1 MTGRYINH
9 SVQGRKPDIV
19 IAMFIAIFYE
29 LNQLYMMRDYLTIDD
44 INLHGK
50 IVLSRLDL
58 NSPMD
63 PKGIILDDS
72 RFRSHLIT
80 LKELEDSKI
89 VILSHQS
96 RPGKSDFTTLEPH
109 SKLLSKLM
117 RRNVDYI
124 DDIFGSHALDSI
136 KKMSKGDIIL
146 LENTR
151 FYSEESL
158 QRTPKEHTKTHMVR
172 RLSPLCDIFM
182 NDAFSVSHRS
192 HLSVTGFTGVLPS
205 IAGRVMEKEIDSLN
219 RGLSCNDRPC
229 VYVLGGTKVDDS
241 IKVTKNV
248 LERGCAD
255 RVLVTGVVAN
265 IFLAACDVRIGNSN
279 MSFIEKQGYLPQID
293 IARELLG
300 RFRDNI
306 GLPVD
311 VALNKNEE
319 RVEEKVRNL
328 NTDLPIHDIGIE
340 TMIEFSREI
349 SSAKTAVL
357 NGPAG
362 VFEKEAF
369 ALGTHELIKA
379 GTKSGFSVIGGGHIA
394 AAAEQLGI
402 SNKFSHVS
410 TGGGACIDFLAGEKL
425 PGIEALIDAAKKYR
439 KK

>member
-1 MTGRYINH
+1 MI
-9 SVQGRKPDIV
+9 
-19 IAMFIAIFYE
+19 
-29 LNQLYMMRDYLTIDD
+29 RDYLTIDD
-44 INLHGK
+44 VHLNGK
-50 IVLSRLDL
+50 TILCRLDL

-72 RFRSHLIT
+72 RFRSHLTT
-80 LKELEDSKI
+80 LKELEDSKV

-96 RPGKSDFTTLEPH
+96 RPGKSDFTTMEPH

-117 RRNVDYI
+117 RRNVEYV
-124 DDIFGSHALDSI
+124 DDIFGSHAHEAI
-136 KKMSKGDIIL
+136 KEMSNGDTLL

-158 QRTPKEHTKTHMVR
+158 ERTPKEHKKTHMVKALAP
-172 RLSPLCDIFM
+172 LSDIFM

-192 HLSVTGFTGVLPS
+192 HLSVTGFTEVLPS

-219 RGLSCNDRPC
+219 RGLSCGERPC
-229 VYVLGGTKVDDS
+229 IFVLGGTKVDDS

-265 IFLAACDVRIGNSN
+265 IFLAANDVSIGNTN
-279 MSFIEKQGYLPQID
+279 MSFIEKQGYLDQID
-293 IARELLG
+293 IARDLIE
-300 RFRDNI
+300 RFDDKI

-311 VALNKNEE
+311 VALNKNDQ
-319 RVEEKVRNL
+319 RIEEKVSNL
-328 NTDLPIHDIGIE
+328 NALNNDLPIHDIGLE
-340 TMIEFSREI
+340 TMVNFSREI
-349 SSAKTAVL
+349 AGSKTVVM

-369 ALGTHELIKA
+369 ALGTYEIIKA
-379 GTKSGFSVIGGGHIA
+379 GPKSGFSVIGGGHIA

-425 PGIEALIDAAKKYR
+425 PGIEALKDAAKKYR

>member
-1 MTGRYINH
+1 MI
-9 SVQGRKPDIV
+9 
-19 IAMFIAIFYE
+19 
-29 LNQLYMMRDYLTIDD
+29 RDYLTIDD
-44 INLHGK
+44 MDLRGK
-50 IVLSRLDL
+50 TVLCRLDL

-63 PKGIILDDS
+63 PNGIILDDS

-80 LKELEDSKI
+80 LKELDEAKV

-96 RPGKSDFTTLEPH
+96 RSGKSDFTTMEPH
-109 SKLLSKLM
+109 SKQLSRLM
-117 RRNVDYI
+117 RRDIDYT
-124 DDIFGSHALDSI
+124 DDIFGSHAVNSI

-158 QRTPKEHTKTHMVR
+158 ERTPKEHAKTHMVK
-172 RLSPLCDIFM
+172 RLAPVCDIFM

-192 HLSVTGFTGVLPS
+192 HLSVTGFTEVLPS
-205 IAGRVMEKEIDSLN
+205 IAGRVMEKEIDSLS

-229 VYVLGGTKVDDS
+229 IYVLGGAKVDDS

-265 IFLAACDVRIGNSN
+265 IFLAASGVKIGSSN
-279 MSFIEKQGYLPQID
+279 MSFIEKQGYTSQID

-300 RFRDNI
+300 RFEKNI

-311 VALNKNEE
+311 VALNKNDE
-319 RVEEKVRNL
+319 RVEEKIQHL
-328 NTDLPIHDIGIE
+328 NTELPIHDIGIE
-340 TMIEFSREI
+340 TMVRFSKEI
-349 SSAKTAVL
+349 SNAKIVVM

-362 VFEKEAF
+362 VFEKDAF
-369 ALGTHELIKA
+369 ALGTYELIRA
-379 GTKSGFSVIGGGHIA
+379 GTKSEFSVVGGGHIA
-394 AAAEQLGI
+394 AAAEQLGV

-425 PGIEALIDAAKKYR
+425 PGIEALKDAARRFRQK
-439 KK
+439 

>member
-1 MTGRYINH
+1 MI
-9 SVQGRKPDIV
+9 
-19 IAMFIAIFYE
+19 
-29 LNQLYMMRDYLTIDD
+29 RDYLTIDD
-44 INLHGK
+44 IDVRGK
-50 IVLSRLDL
+50 TILCRLDL

-72 RFRSHLIT
+72 RFRSHLTT
-80 LKELEDSKI
+80 LKELEESK
-89 VILSHQS
+89 VVVLSHQS
-96 RPGKSDFTTLEPH
+96 RPGKSDFTTMEPH

-117 RRNVDYI
+117 RRNINYI
-124 DDIFGSHALDSI
+124 DDIFGSRALDSI
-136 KKMSKGDIIL
+136 RKMNKGDVIL
-146 LENTR
+146 LENAR

-158 QRTPKEHTKTHMVR
+158 ERTPKEHTRTHMVR
-172 RLSPLCDIFM
+172 RLSSVCDIFM

-192 HLSVTGFTGVLPS
+192 HLSVTGFTEVLPS

-219 RGLSCNDRPC
+219 RGLSCGERPC
-229 VYVLGGTKVDDS
+229 IYVLGGAKVDDS

-265 IFLAACDVRIGNSN
+265 VFLAASGVKIGSTN
-279 MSFIEKQGYLPQID
+279 MNFIEKQGYLSQFD
-293 IARELLG
+293 IARELLS
-300 RFRDNI
+300 RFGGNI

-311 VALNKNEE
+311 VALNKNDE
-319 RVEEKVRNL
+319 RIEEKVRNL
-328 NTDLPIHDIGIE
+328 NTELPIHDIGIE
-340 TMIEFSREI
+340 TMVKFSKEI
-349 SSAKTAVL
+349 SGAKTVIM

-394 AAAEQLGI
+394 AAAEQLGV
-402 SNKFSHVS
+402 SGKFSHVS

-425 PGIEALIDAAKKYR
+425 PGIEALKDAAR
-439 KK
+439 KFRQK

>member
-1 MTGRYINH
+1 MI
-9 SVQGRKPDIV
+9 
-19 IAMFIAIFYE
+19 
-29 LNQLYMMRDYLTIDD
+29 RDYLTIDD
-44 INLHGK
+44 IDVRGK
-50 IVLSRLDL
+50 TILCRLDL

-63 PKGIILDDS
+63 PNGIILDDS
-72 RFRSHLIT
+72 RFRSHLTT
-80 LKELEDSKI
+80 LKELEESKV

-96 RPGKSDFTTLEPH
+96 RPGKSDFTTMEPH

-117 RRNVDYI
+117 RRNINYI
-124 DDIFGSHALDSI
+124 DDIFGSRALDSI
-136 KKMSKGDIIL
+136 RKMNKGDVIL
-146 LENTR
+146 LENAR

-158 QRTPKEHTKTHMVR
+158 ERTPKEHTRTHMVR
-172 RLSPLCDIFM
+172 RLSSVCDIFM

-192 HLSVTGFTGVLPS
+192 HLSVTGFTEILPS

-219 RGLSCNDRPC
+219 RGLSCGERPC
-229 VYVLGGTKVDDS
+229 IYVLGGAKVDDS

-265 IFLAACDVRIGNSN
+265 VFLAASGVKIGNSN
-279 MSFIEKQGYLPQID
+279 MSFIEKQGYTDQID
-293 IARELLG
+293 IACELLS
-300 RFRDNI
+300 RFAENI

-311 VALNKNEE
+311 VALNKNDE
-319 RVEEKVRNL
+319 RIEEKVRNL
-328 NTDLPIHDIGIE
+328 NTELPIHDIGIE
-340 TMIEFSREI
+340 TMVKFSKEI
-349 SSAKTAVL
+349 SGAKTVIM

-394 AAAEQLGI
+394 AAAEQLGV
-402 SNKFSHVS
+402 SGKFSHVS

-425 PGIEALIDAAKKYR
+425 PGIEALKDAAR
-439 KK
+439 KFRQK

>member
-1 MTGRYINH
+1 MI
-9 SVQGRKPDIV
+9 
-19 IAMFIAIFYE
+19 
-29 LNQLYMMRDYLTIDD
+29 RDYLTLDD
-44 INLHGK
+44 IDTEGK
-50 IVLSRLDL
+50 TVLSRLDL

-63 PKGIILDDS
+63 PNGIILDDS
-72 RFRSHLIT
+72 RFKSHLKT
-80 LKELEDSKI
+80 LKELKEAKV

-96 RPGKSDFTTLEPH
+96 RPGKSDFTTMEPH
-109 SKLLSKLM
+109 AKLLSKLM

-124 DDIFGSHALDSI
+124 DDIFGSHALCSI
-136 KKMSKGDIIL
+136 KKMGKGDIIL

-158 QRTPKEHTKTHMVR
+158 ERTPEEHKKTHMVR
-172 RLSPLCDIFM
+172 RLSTVCDVFM

-192 HLSVTGFTGVLPS
+192 HLSVTGFTEVLPS
-205 IAGRVMEKEIDSLN
+205 IAGRVMENEIDSLN
-219 RGLSCNDRPC
+219 RGLSCNERPC

-248 LERGCAD
+248 LEKGSVD

-265 IFLAACDVRIGNSN
+265 VFLAASGARIGRSN

-293 IARELLG
+293 IARELLS
-300 RFRDNI
+300 RFGENI

-311 VALNKNEE
+311 VALNKNDE
-319 RVEEKVRNL
+319 RAEEKVRNL
-328 NTDLPIHDIGIE
+328 NTELPIHDIGIE
-340 TMIEFSREI
+340 TMIKFAQEI
-349 SSAKTAVL
+349 INAKTVIM

-362 VFEKEAF
+362 VFEKDAF
-369 ALGTHELIKA
+369 AFGTHELIKA

-425 PGIEALIDAAKKYR
+425 PGIEVLRDTAR
-439 KK
+439 KFRQK

>member
-1 MTGRYINH
+1 
-9 SVQGRKPDIV
+9 
-19 IAMFIAIFYE
+19 
-29 LNQLYMMRDYLTIDD
+29 MMRDYLTIDD
-44 INLHGK
+44 ISVRGK
-50 IVLSRLDL
+50 TVLCRLDL

-72 RFRSHLIT
+72 RFRSHLTT
-80 LKELEDSKI
+80 LKELEDSKV

-96 RPGKSDFTTLEPH
+96 RPGKNDFTTMEPH
-109 SKLLSKLM
+109 SRLLSRLM
-117 RRNVDYI
+117 HRNVDYI
-124 DDIFGSHALDSI
+124 DDIFGSHAIHSI
-136 KKMSKGDIIL
+136 KKMGKGDIIL

-158 QRTPKEHTKTHMVR
+158 ERTPKEHTRTHMVQH
-172 RLSPLCDIFM
+172 LSPVCDIFM
-182 NDAFSVSHRS
+182 NDAFSVSHRA
-192 HLSVTGFTGVLPS
+192 HLSVIGFTEVLPS

-219 RGLSCNDRPC
+219 RGLSCNERPC

-248 LERGCAD
+248 LEKGCAD

-265 IFLAACDVRIGNSN
+265 VFLAASDVKIGSSN
-279 MSFIEKQGYLPQID
+279 MGFIEKQGYLSQID
-293 IARELLG
+293 IARELLA
-300 RFRDNI
+300 RFGNNI

-311 VALNKNEE
+311 VALNKNDE

-328 NTDLPIHDIGIE
+328 KTELPIHDIGIE
-340 TMIEFSREI
+340 TMVKFSKEI
-349 SSAKTAVL
+349 SSAKTVIM
-357 NGPAG
+357 NGPSG

-425 PGIEALIDAAKKYR
+425 PGIEALKDAAR
-439 KK
+439 RFRQ

>member
-1 MTGRYINH
+1 
-9 SVQGRKPDIV
+9 
-19 IAMFIAIFYE
+19 MFIAILLE
-29 LNQLYMMRDYLTIDD
+29 LNSLCMSRDYLTIDD
-44 INLHGK
+44 MEIAGK
-50 IVLSRLDL
+50 TVLCRLDL

-72 RFRSHLIT
+72 RFKSHLLT
-80 LKELEDSKI
+80 LKELEGSKV
-89 VILSHQS
+89 VIMSHQS
-96 RPGKSDFTTLEPH
+96 RPGKSDFTTMEPH

-124 DDIFGSHALDSI
+124 DDIFGSHAIDSI
-136 KKMSKGDIIL
+136 KKMSNGDIIM

-158 QRTPKEHTKTHMVR
+158 ERTPKEHTRTHMVR
-172 RLSPLCDIFM
+172 RLSAVCDIFL

-192 HLSVTGFTGVLPS
+192 HLSVTGFTEALPS

-219 RGLSCNDRPC
+219 KGLSCSERPC

-248 LERGCAD
+248 LEKGCAD

-265 IFLAACDVRIGNSN
+265 VFLAASGVNIRSAN

-293 IARELLG
+293 IAGELLG
-300 RFRDNI
+300 RFGDNI
-306 GLPVD
+306 LLPVD
-311 VALNKNEE
+311 VALNKDEE
-319 RVEEKVRNL
+319 RVEEKVRKL

-340 TMIEFSREI
+340 TMVKFSREI
-349 SSAKTAVL
+349 SSAKTVIM

-362 VFEKEAF
+362 VFEKEPF
-369 ALGTHELIKA
+369 ALGTHELLKA

-402 SNKFSHVS
+402 SGKFSHVS
-410 TGGGACIDFLAGEKL
+410 TGGGACIDYLAGEKL
-425 PGIEALIDAAKKYR
+425 PGIEALKDAAR
-439 KK
+439 KFRQK

>member
-1 MTGRYINH
+1 
-9 SVQGRKPDIV
+9 
-19 IAMFIAIFYE
+19 
-29 LNQLYMMRDYLTIDD
+29 MRDYLTIDD
-44 INLHGK
+44 INIQGK
-50 IVLSRLDL
+50 TVLCRLDL

-72 RFRSHLIT
+72 RFRSHLTT
-80 LKELEDSKI
+80 LKELEESKV

-96 RPGKSDFTTLEPH
+96 RPGKSDFTTMEPH

-117 RRNVDYI
+117 RKNVEYI
-124 DDIFGSHALDSI
+124 DDIFGSRALDSI
-136 KKMSKGDIIL
+136 RKMGKGDIIL
-146 LENTR
+146 LENAR

-158 QRTPKEHTKTHMVR
+158 ERTPKEHSASHMVR
-172 RLSPLCDIFM
+172 RLSLLCDVFM

-192 HLSVTGFTGVLPS
+192 HLSVTGFTEALPS

-219 RGLSCNDRPC
+219 RGLSCSERPC
-229 VYVLGGTKVDDS
+229 IYVLGGAKVDDS

-248 LERGCAD
+248 LERECAD

-265 IFLAACDVRIGNSN
+265 VFLAANGVNIGSANLG
-279 MSFIEKQGYLPQID
+279 FIEKQGYADQIG
-293 IARELLG
+293 IARELLS

-311 VALNKNEE
+311 VALNKNDE

-328 NTDLPIHDIGIE
+328 NTELPIHDIGIE
-340 TMIEFSREI
+340 TMIKFSKEI
-349 SSAKTAVL
+349 SSAKTVVM

-362 VFEKEAF
+362 VFEKESF

-379 GTKSGFSVIGGGHIA
+379 GTKSGFSVVGGGHIA
-394 AAAEQLGI
+394 AAVEQFGI
-402 SNKFSHVS
+402 SGKFSHVS

-425 PGIEALIDAAKKYR
+425 PGIEALKDAARKYR
-439 KK
+439 Q

>member
-1 MTGRYINH
+1 MI
-9 SVQGRKPDIV
+9 
-19 IAMFIAIFYE
+19 
-29 LNQLYMMRDYLTIDD
+29 RDYLTIDD
-44 INLHGK
+44 IDVRGK
-50 IVLSRLDL
+50 TILCRLDL

-72 RFRSHLIT
+72 RFRSHLTT
-80 LKELEDSKI
+80 LKELEESKV

-96 RPGKSDFTTLEPH
+96 RPGKSDFTTMEPH

-117 RRNVDYI
+117 RRNVNYI
-124 DDIFGSHALDSI
+124 DDIFGSRALDSI
-136 KKMSKGDIIL
+136 KKMNKGEVIL
-146 LENTR
+146 LENAR

-158 QRTPKEHTKTHMVR
+158 ERTPKEHTRTHMVR
-172 RLSPLCDIFM
+172 RLFPLCDIFM

-192 HLSVTGFTGVLPS
+192 HLSVTGFTEVLPS

-219 RGLSCNDRPC
+219 RGLSCGERPC
-229 VYVLGGTKVDDS
+229 LYVLGGAKVDDS

-265 IFLAACDVRIGNSN
+265 VFLAASGVKIGSSN
-279 MSFIEKQGYLPQID
+279 MSFIEKQGYADQID
-293 IARELLG
+293 IARELLS
-300 RFRDNI
+300 RFGENI

-311 VALNKNEE
+311 VALNKNDE
-319 RVEEKVRNL
+319 RIEEKVRNL
-328 NTDLPIHDIGIE
+328 NTELPIHDIGIE
-340 TMIEFSREI
+340 TMVKFSKEI
-349 SSAKTAVL
+349 SGAKTVIM

-394 AAAEQLGI
+394 AAAEQLGV
-402 SNKFSHVS
+402 SGKFSHVS

-425 PGIEALIDAAKKYR
+425 PGIEALKDAAR
-439 KK
+439 KFRQK